1 MTRRQLREHCFKVL
15 FCTDF
20 YPASEVDEQIMAYF
34 EQEEVK
40 LNEEEAAELKDR
52 ADAMLARIPEIDEIL
67 ASVTEGWSL
76 KRVGRV
82 ELSLLRVAC
91 YEIKF
96 DQAVPDKVAINEAV
110 ELARK
115 YSGDEAPGFV
125 NGVLAKLV

>member
-34 EQEEVK
+34 EQEEVR